1 MRQSPR
7 PLVRALLLLPVLA
20 IGVAG
25 CGASGPGSTH
35 AGTTHF
41 TSGFG
46 VTQNRISKHLLRPV
60 IIKGYEQGG
69 ATPAQAREVAD
80 CVIPILAKHGIT
92 GVVQLQTSSDTSLPR
107 TATAACKKKL
117 GIK

>member
-1 MRQSPR
+1 
-7 PLVRALLLLPVLA
+7 VGGVGLLPLLA
-20 IGVAG
+20 VAVAG

-46 VTQNRISKHLLRPV
+46 VTQRRISEHLLRPV

-69 ATPAQAREVAD
+69 ATPAQAKEVAD

-92 GVVQLQTSSDTSLPR
+92 GVIQLQTNTDTSLPR

-117 GIK
+117 GLK